1 MSFDRW
7 NNHEPRSWAYSVFKS
22 YHTHLNRL
30 LWAQIPASDFV
41 EKQVAITL
49 GDVHSILGCKAEDVR
64 TIRSDKQ
71 LWKEDYREF
80 NNWARLNAMMSLNSY
95 LEIYLSSIISTA
107 IESDPGVLHN
117 ASRKIDGAV
126 MLKHGKNYNYSYQA
140 SKCTVGQWSQRI
152 SEFRSIFGQV
162 PTALNDNVGELE
174 KLRILR
180 NNVGHA
186 FGRDIDKSRKKGNR
200 TIIESE
206 RISLKRT
213 KEILGITHIIV
224 EGIDDFL
231 LRNHIG
237 EYEALYH
244 YHELKKEMKSTLVLS
259 QRAAL
264 FKKSIGKEGAL
275 PRSKS
280 YCNELISYYENM

>member
-7 NNHEPRSWAYSVFKS
+7 QNHEPRSWAYSVFKS

-30 LWAQIPASDFV
+30 LWSHIPAVDFV
-41 EKQVAITL
+41 EKQIAITP
-49 GDVHSILGCKAEDVR
+49 GNVHTILECKIDDAR

-71 LWKEDYREF
+71 LWKTDYREF
-80 NNWARLNAMMSLNSY
+80 NNWTRLNAMMSLNSY

-117 ASRKIDGAV
+117 ASKKTDGAV

-140 SKCTVGQWSQRI
+140 NKCTIGDWPKRI
-152 SEFRSIFGQV
+152 SEFRSIFGECPLV
-162 PTALNDNVGELE
+162 LDNNVGELD

-186 FGRDIDKSRKKGNR
+186 FGRDIEESRKKGNR
-200 TIIESE
+200 GLISSE

-213 KEILGITHIIV
+213 KEILGIIYTV
-224 EGIDDFL
+224 VAGVDEFL

-244 YHELKKEMKSTLVLS
+244 YHELKKSMKPNLVVS
-259 QRAAL
+259 QKAAL
-264 FKKSIGKEGAL
+264 FKKSIGQEGAL

-280 YCNELISYYENM
+280 YCSELILYYEGL